1 MKKLLLLNMH
11 YLLPIVLACLS
22 VSRPMPLLKYWL
34 GMTCGKEMIKKIAL
48 ILVAASCLLVFGL
61 PVQHPTSGTF
71 QPQDDVGSA

>member
-1 MKKLLLLNMH
+1 MKKLLQLTMD

-22 VSRPMPLLKYWL
+22 VSRPVPLLKYWL
-34 GMTCGKEMIKKIAL
+34 GMTCGKELTKKMAL
-48 ILVAASCLLVFGL
+48 ILVTASCLLVFGV